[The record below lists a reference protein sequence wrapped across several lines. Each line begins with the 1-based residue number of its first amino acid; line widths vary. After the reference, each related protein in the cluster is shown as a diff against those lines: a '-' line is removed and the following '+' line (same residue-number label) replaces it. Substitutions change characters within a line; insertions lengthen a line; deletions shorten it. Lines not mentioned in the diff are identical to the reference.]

1 MERDR
6 AVLIVKNAPL
16 LEPALWQ
23 PYTPSERMPWNR
35 ERVTHLFRRAAF
47 GATQAQIDAAL
58 QKSPGE
64 VIDSLI
70 DSPAAEAFEAES
82 KAMASSVLATGD
94 PKQLAGWWAYVLLRT
109 PTPLRERMTLFWH
122 GHFATSAAK
131 VNDAP
136 LMLEQNQLLRKYALG
151 DFREMVQGIA
161 RDPAML
167 IYLDS
172 ATNRKAHA
180 NENFARELMELFCL
194 GEGNYS
200 EKDVQ
205 ELARCFTG
213 WEIKSK
219 QFKFNRF
226 QHDEGEKSILAKQG
240 KFPEGDA
247 VDWVLEQPQAAEFIA
262 SKLFAHFIWDEP
274 TPDDELIAPLAHMLR
289 DEKWNIGRV
298 VKRMLASEIFFSAA
312 ARKVRSPVDFAI
324 GLLRSLEGTC
334 NSQQLADAMQQIG
347 QGLFYPPNVK
357 GWDGGRAWINA
368 STILGR
374 ANLVAQLLSDNRTRF
389 GGKKLDAYLVG
400 LGAKS
405 REDRL
410 ALLEKL
416 LLATPLSAPS
426 RLSLLELAKKSTSDE
441 KASEELLRAL
451 VALPEYQLA

>member
-1 MERDR
+1 MMILNR
-6 AVLIVKNAPL
+6 LPSP
-16 LEPALWQ
+16 EPALWQ
-23 PYTPSERMPWNR
+23 PYTPSEQMPWNR
-35 ERVTHLFRRAAF
+35 ERVAHLFRRAAF
-47 GATQAQIDAAL
+47 GATEAEIDAAL
-58 QKSPGE
+58 KKSPSE

-70 DSPAAEAFEAES
+70 DNSKAEEFAAQS
-82 KAMASSVLATGD
+82 KAMASSILATGD
-94 PKQLAGWWAYVLLRT
+94 PKQLAGWWTYVLLNS

-131 VNDAP
+131 VNDP
-136 LMLEQNQLLRKYALG
+136 QLMLEQNQLLRTHALG
-151 DFREMVQGIA
+151 DFRAMVQGIA

-219 QFKFNRF
+219 AFKFNRF
-226 QHDEGEKSILAKQG
+226 QHDDGEKLILNKAG
-240 KFPEGDA
+240 RFPEGDA
-247 VDWVLEQPQAAEFIA
+247 IDWVLEQKSASQFIA
-262 SKLFAHFIWDEP
+262 GKILKELIGDEP
-274 TPDDELIAPLAHMLR
+274 PLAPGLIEDFARFLR
-289 DEKWNIGRV
+289 EPKQKWDIGAF
-298 VKRMLASEIFFSAA
+298 VKRVLGSYLFFDTTTM
-312 ARKVRSPVDFAI
+312 ARKVRSPVDFAV
-324 GLLRSLEGTC
+324 GLLRSLEGSC

-374 ANLVAQLLSDNRTRF
+374 ANLVAQLLTDNRTRF
-389 GGKKLDAYLVG
+389 SGKKLDAYLAG
-400 LGAKS
+400 LGAKT

-410 ALLEKL
+410 TQLERL
-416 LLATPLSAPS
+416 LLASPLAAPQHAT
-426 RLSLLELAKKSTSDE
+426 LLDLARKAKSDE
-441 KASEELLRAL
+441 VATAELLRAL
-451 VALPEYQLA
+451 VALPEFQLA

>member
-1 MERDR
+1 
-6 AVLIVKNAPL
+6 
-16 LEPALWQ
+16 
-23 PYTPSERMPWNR
+23 
-35 ERVTHLFRRAAF
+35 
-47 GATQAQIDAAL
+47 
-58 QKSPGE
+58 
-64 VIDSLI
+64 
-70 DSPAAEAFEAES
+70 
-82 KAMASSVLATGD
+82 
-94 PKQLAGWWAYVLLRT
+94 
-109 PTPLRERMTLFWH
+109 
-122 GHFATSAAK
+122 
-131 VNDAP
+131 
-136 LMLEQNQLLRKYALG
+136 
-151 DFREMVQGIA
+151 MVQGIA

-172 ATNRKAHA
+172 STNRKAHA

-226 QHDEGEKSILAKQG
+226 QHDEGEKQILAKQG

-247 VDWVLEQPQAAEFIA
+247 VDWILDQPRASQFIAGKILKEFIG
-262 SKLFAHFIWDEP
+262 DEP
-274 TPDDELIAPLAHMLR
+274 ELHPDLVEAFAMGLR
-289 DEKWNIGRV
+289 GAQDKWNLRSF
-298 VKRMLASEIFFSAA
+298 VKRVLGSQLFFSSSTMAK
-312 ARKVRSPVDFAI
+312 KVRSPVDFAV

-334 NSQQLADAMQQIG
+334 NSQQLADSMHQIG

-389 GGKKLDAYLVG
+389 GGKKLDAYLVSR
-400 LGAKS
+400 GAKT

-416 LLATPLSAPS
+416 LLATPLSSPS
-426 RLSLLELAKKSTSDE
+426 RLSLLELAKKSASDE

>member
-1 MERDR
+1 MLTIR
-6 AVLIVKNAPL
+6 KQPTP
-16 LEPALWQ
+16 EPALWQ
-23 PYTPSERMPWNR
+23 PYMPSEQMPWNR

-47 GATQAQIDAAL
+47 GATNAQIEAAL
-58 QKSPGE
+58 QKSPVE

-70 DSPAAEAFEAES
+70 DSPAGVAFEAES
-82 KAMASSVLATGD
+82 KAMASSILATGD
-94 PKQLAGWWAYVLLRT
+94 PKQLAGWWAYVLLRS

-151 DFREMVQGIA
+151 DFRAMVQGIA

-172 ATNRKAHA
+172 ITNRRAHA

-226 QHDEGEKSILAKQG
+226 QHDDGEKQILAKQG
-240 KFPEGDA
+240 KFPEGA
-247 VDWVLEQPQAAEFIA
+247 AIDWVLEQPKAAEFIVT
-262 SKLFAHFIWDEP
+262 KLMKEFIADEP
-274 TPDDELIAPLAHMLR
+274 APEPTLVAWYAKKLIAENWNLR
-289 DEKWNIGRV
+289 KLVTSLLGSQ
-298 VKRMLASEIFFSAA
+298 LFFSAPTM
-312 ARKVRSPVDFAI
+312 ARKVRSPVDFAV
-324 GLLRSLEGTC
+324 GLMRSLEGTC
-334 NSQQLADAMQQIG
+334 NAQQLAEAMQQIG

-357 GWDGGRAWINA
+357 GWDGGRTWINA

-374 ANLVAQLLSDNRTRF
+374 ANLVANLLADNRTRF
-389 GGKKLDAYLVG
+389 GGKKLDAYLVD
-400 LGAKS
+400 LGVKS

-410 ALLEKL
+410 AMLEKL
-416 LLATPLSAPS
+416 LLATPLSGPS
-426 RLSLLELAKKSTSDE
+426 RQSLLELAKKAPSDE